1 MQIDEHAMMV
11 KALKSLKDA
20 GNYDAPIREWEA
32 RPVATQTYANLKTMM
47 SLEYSKLN
55 CQDSV
60 TARKT
65 GHASANVIEEFAQ
78 ATEEFIAE
86 LTEKHTK
93 QIKALIKANNEA
105 MAKLTAVLLENK
117 LPSAVATVPAAAR
130 EPNSKQTERAQIW
143 AEKKRNATECPHC
156 KKFHPNRLHSQCW
169 ELEANASKRPAGW
182 KSVKTT

>member
-1 MQIDEHAMMV
+1 M
-11 KALKSLKDA
+11 
-20 GNYDAPIREWEA
+20 
-32 RPVATQTYANLKTMM
+32 
-47 SLEYSKLN
+47 
-55 CQDSV
+55 
-60 TARKT
+60 
-65 GHASANVIEEFAQ
+65 EEFAQ

-86 LTEKHTK
+86 LTEKHAK

-117 LPSAVATVPAAAR
+117 SPSAVATVPAAAR
-130 EPNSKQTERAQIW
+130 EPNSKQSERAQIW
-143 AEKKRNATECPHC
+143 AEKKCNATECPHC